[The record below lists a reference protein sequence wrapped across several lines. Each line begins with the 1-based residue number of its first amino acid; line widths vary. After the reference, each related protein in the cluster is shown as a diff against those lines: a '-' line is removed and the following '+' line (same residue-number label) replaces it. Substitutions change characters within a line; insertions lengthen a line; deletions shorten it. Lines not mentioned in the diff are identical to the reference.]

1 MTTGSRGGRRRRLR
15 GWIAI
20 GITLAVFAGA
30 VAVAQIVA
38 NKERVTAMWVRA
50 EIRADGSARVTEVID
65 YDFGHSGTTHGIY
78 RDVPD
83 ADFYASDVRATM
95 DGHPVPFEST
105 YGDEYREANGRSSL
119 ADRLKVGDPDRTVGG
134 VHRYRIAYTVPEVV
148 KKGRLAWD
156 AVGTGW
162 QVDRARVEIHVVDP
176 RGLTRPRCVY
186 GTWDHGRP
194 CAVRQAGPGHLVV
207 RRDRLTGHEGLTLY
221 AGTGH
226 AETDRRAALPPA
238 PEGPAVGTTLPQ
250 PLRDAWIF
258 LAVALGCAL
267 LTVVVLRRAGRDRL
281 GADGGRRVEIGRLA
295 GTVAPSSTPPQDLT
309 PAQGGVLHTETIEDR
324 HKVAWLL
331 NAAAEGRLIIEGDDR
346 HPVLRRPEEPVL
358 PANREIRDVLDMMF
372 ADRTALALG
381 ARDPWFKKGWNDI
394 AWKLGNWRK
403 DSGLWETGA
412 FRAAP
417 HAVTACLIAGVLG
430 LALAVTGGA
439 LEGRRIAAG
448 TVVVIVAAVLSG
460 TSVAALVRLWELERR
475 TPLGSARWLE
485 VEAFRRYLADPA
497 SCPGEPL
504 DERRTDLY
512 TAWAVSLGV
521 ASAWESAVDAT
532 TVAVPVAAG
541 RRSTIGFTEILLAAA
556 VVSAMNPPSSGGSSG
571 GSGGGS
577 GGGSSSGG
585 VGGGAGG
592 GGGGSW

>member
-1 MTTGSRGGRRRRLR
+1 MATGGKGRGGRRRRLR

-30 VAVAQIVA
+30 VAVAQLFA
-38 NKERVTAMWVRA
+38 NKERVTAMWVGA
-50 EIRADGSARVTEVID
+50 VIRADGSARITEVID
-65 YDFGHSGTTHGIY
+65 YDFGHSGFTHGIY

-95 DGHPVPFEST
+95 DGHRVPFEST
-105 YGDEYREANGRSSL
+105 LGDKYRDVHGRSDY

-134 VHRYRIAYTVPEVV
+134 VHRYRITYTVPEVV
-148 KKGRLAWD
+148 KGGKLAWD

-186 GTWDHGRP
+186 GSWDRGRP

-207 RRDRLTGHEGLTLY
+207 RHDRLTGHEGLTLY
-221 AGTGH
+221 AGTGQ
-226 AETDRRAALPPA
+226 AETDRKAGLPPA
-238 PEGPAVGTTLPQ
+238 PAGRAVGTTLPQ

-267 LTVVVLRRAGRDRL
+267 LTVVVLRRAGRDKL
-281 GADGGRRVEIGRLA
+281 GEDGGRRVEIARLA

-309 PAQGGVLHTETIEDR
+309 PAQGGVLHSETIEDR

-372 ADRTALALG
+372 SDRTAMALG
-381 ARDPWFKKGWNDI
+381 TRDPWFKKGWNDLT
-394 AWKLGNWRK
+394 WKLDVWRK
-403 DSGLWETGA
+403 NSGLWETA
-412 FRAAP
+412 SFRAAP
-417 HAVTACLIAGVLG
+417 HAVTACLIAGALG
-430 LALAVTGGA
+430 LVLAVTGGA

-448 TVVVIVAAVLSG
+448 TVLVIVAAVLSG

-485 VEAFRRYLADPA
+485 VEAFRRYLSDPA
-497 SCPGEPL
+497 ACPGEPL
-504 DERRTDLY
+504 DERQRDLY
-512 TAWAVSLGV
+512 TAWAVALGV
-521 ASAWESAVDAT
+521 EEAWERAVTAT
-532 TVAVPVAAG
+532 TAPEPVTV
-541 RRSTIGFTEILLAAA
+541 RRPLTLGFTEILLAAA
-556 VVSAMNPPSSGGSSG
+556 VVSAMNPPSPGGS
-571 GSGGGS
+571 SGGGS